1 METYLQNLTETWYP
15 ISYKD
20 YIFIEVMH
28 GTVYFNMPEYSENF
42 YELKGELETGTLKRS
57 HSDRNS
63 NFVINL
69 FTLSG
74 EAVVKI
80 THT

>member
-1 METYLQNLTETWYP
+1 METYLQNLTEAWHP
-15 ISYKD
+15 VSYKD
-20 YIFIEVMH
+20 YILIEVIH
-28 GTVYFNMPEYSENF
+28 GTAYFNMPEYSENF

-63 NFVINL
+63 NFIINL

-74 EAVVKI
+74 EVVVRI
-80 THT
+80 TRI